1 MSSALAFDTHGPEE
15 TQELGRRLGAAAEVG
30 DLILLEGGLGAGKT
44 TLAQGL
50 AWGAGVTGYAHS
62 PTFVMVH
69 EYAGRI
75 TLYHV
80 DLYRLSEGDIEA
92 HDLGI
97 DEMLDHMEAHQPV
110 EARRSKRQGEEVAA
124 NEEGGIRLVNLVRR
138 GAIEADDP
146 GAGGGEVAG
155 AVARAGPQV

>member
-1 MSSALAFDTHGPEE
+1 MSGALAFDTHGPEE

-44 TLAQGL
+44 TLAQGI

-62 PTFVMVH
+62 PTFVLVH

-75 TLYHV
+75 PLYHV
-80 DLYRLSEGDIEA
+80 DLYRIEEGDLEA

-97 DEMLDHMEAHQPV
+97 EDMLADGACMVEWSEKAPAVFTAEALHVAIAFGEGPDDRRITLTAPSPRYADALSGLPTAA
-110 EARRSKRQGEEVAA
+110 AR
-124 NEEGGIRLVNLVRR
+124 
-138 GAIEADDP
+138 
-146 GAGGGEVAG
+146 
-155 AVARAGPQV
+155 

>member
-1 MSSALAFDTHGPEE
+1 MSDALAFDTHGPEE

-44 TLAQGL
+44 TLAQGI

-62 PTFVMVH
+62 PTFVLVH

-75 TLYHV
+75 PLYHV
-80 DLYRLSEGDIEA
+80 DLYRIEEGDLEA

-97 DEMLDHMEAHQPV
+97 EDMLADGACMVEWSEKAPAVFTAEALHVAIAFGEGPDDRRITLAAPSPRYAKALSGLRTAA
-110 EARRSKRQGEEVAA
+110 AR
-124 NEEGGIRLVNLVRR
+124 
-138 GAIEADDP
+138 
-146 GAGGGEVAG
+146 
-155 AVARAGPQV
+155 

>member
-1 MSSALAFDTHGPEE
+1 MSGALAFDTHGPEE

-44 TLAQGL
+44 TLAQGI

-62 PTFVMVH
+62 PTFVLVH

-75 TLYHV
+75 PLYHV
-80 DLYRLSEGDIEA
+80 DLYRIEEGDLEA

-97 DEMLDHMEAHQPV
+97 EDMLADGACMVEWSEKAPAVFTAEALHVAIAFGEGPDDRRITLAAPSPRYAKALSGLRTAA
-110 EARRSKRQGEEVAA
+110 AR
-124 NEEGGIRLVNLVRR
+124 
-138 GAIEADDP
+138 
-146 GAGGGEVAG
+146 
-155 AVARAGPQV
+155 